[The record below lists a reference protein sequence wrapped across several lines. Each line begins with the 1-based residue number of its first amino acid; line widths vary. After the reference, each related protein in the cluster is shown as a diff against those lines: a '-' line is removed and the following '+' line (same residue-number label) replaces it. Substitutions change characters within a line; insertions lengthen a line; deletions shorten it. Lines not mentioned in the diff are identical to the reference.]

1 MIEMSPI
8 AAADDPSLT
17 LDVIVESSLW
27 EDQPEAETVIRET
40 ITVAAKST
48 ARAAAEIAIL
58 LTDDSAIRKINR
70 QWRDQDKPT
79 NVLSFPANEAGL
91 EAGHLGDIVIAYE
104 TLAREAAAENKPF
117 AHHLAHLTIHGYLH
131 LLGYDHMSDTD
142 AVQMEKLETALLEK
156 LGIPDPYAHAEPE
169 DLN

>member
-1 MIEMSPI
+1 MSPI
-8 AAADDPSLT
+8 AVADDPSLT
-17 LDVIVESSLW
+17 LDVIVESPLW
-27 EDQPEAETVIRET
+27 DEKPDAETVIREA
-40 ITVAAKST
+40 IAVAAKST
-48 ARAAAEIAIL
+48 AQGAAEIAIL

-79 NVLSFPANEAGL
+79 NVLSFPANEAGQ
-91 EAGHLGDIVIAYE
+91 EAAHLGDIVIAYE

-131 LLGYDHMSDTD
+131 LLGYDHMSDAD
-142 AVQMEKLETALLEK
+142 AAQMEKLETALLEK
-156 LGIPDPYAHAEPE
+156 LGIPDPYAPAEPE